1 MSSSTRFYLR
11 LVLSGIF
18 CLGLPA
24 CGPSPGSVSP
34 DSSGSG
40 GGTGGGAGLS
50 NLDGGGPAGGNG
62 GMAGSGAAGNGGAGG
77 GGAGNGGAGAGGVG
91 NGGAGNGGAG
101 NGGAGNGGGGIGG
114 ASAGGIGGN
123 AGAGGA
129 GGKAGS
135 GGGGVAGN
143 AGAGGAGGKAGNG
156 GAGSGGN
163 GGAGGGGGKAG
174 NAGSSGSAGAGS
186 GGKAGNGNAGSGG
199 NAGAGGSG
207 GKAGNGGAGGIAGA
221 GGSATCCGC
230 LCRDA
235 TWSCSNDTCLDQT
248 GHAIGTAAES
258 GFFELAG
265 GNYVAE
271 SQARV
276 SPGNRIWYSFHP
288 ATVAPDSKP
297 LAVFF
302 NGGPGTATSSYLFS
316 FNTAPWTLDPA
327 ATGSAKIAADP
338 NSWTQFANLL
348 YIDPPGVGFS
358 YPMSLDDGSQPS
370 VGIDLDHDAADVIRV
385 IVRFLDRHPALQANP
400 VILVGESYGGTRSTL
415 MLDRL
420 LNYQLLATTGAVYQ
434 DAALYSDLLQ
444 HFGAVFPQSNPQ
456 TITPAQIASQFG
468 HQILIEPVVAG
479 QTQWS
484 LNVPDTSV
492 CVASYDVY
500 QCDQPNGWYSQ
511 AAATASANLA
521 TLATLRQALGVDPT
535 TIAWFYAT
543 ARTKAYGRGS
553 GTVVS
558 TPEMTATFGALG
570 TDDNYL
576 LSLNGAVLNAYS
588 STSRWWTDTAIGT
601 SFLDDVVYVDTFI
614 TQGKFD
620 MVVFSGAIPPALGM
634 YTDLVS
640 SSLLDMT
647 PRTGFDRAGWI
658 ELDYWPGLPGN
669 PTTREIRFPY
679 YPTAGHTATMRAP
692 VELLADVMQWYSS
705 TPASPLAFSA
715 PVAPAGR
722 PPLASPAV
730 RTAPPST
737 VLSSQPRPFLGP

>member
-1 MSSSTRFYLR
+1 
-11 LVLSGIF
+11 V
-18 CLGLPA
+18 
-24 CGPSPGSVSP
+24 
-34 DSSGSG
+34 
-40 GGTGGGAGLS
+40 AGQ
-50 NLDGGGPAGGNG
+50 
-62 GMAGSGAAGNGGAGG
+62 GAAGNGGAGVG
-77 GGAGNGGAGAGGVG
+77 AAGNGGSGIGGAGNGGAGI
-91 NGGAGNGGAG
+91 GGAGNGGAG
-101 NGGAGNGGGGIGG
+101 NGGSGIGGAGNGGGGIGG

-123 AGAGGA
+123 VGAGGF
-129 GGKAGS
+129 
-135 GGGGVAGN
+135 AGN
-143 AGAGGAGGKAGNG
+143 ASAGGVGGKAGNG
-156 GAGSGGN
+156 GGF
-163 GGAGGGGGKAG
+163 
-174 NAGSSGSAGAGS
+174 
-186 GGKAGNGNAGSGG
+186 GG
-199 NAGAGGSG
+199 NAGAGGVG
-207 GKAGNGGAGGIAGA
+207 GKAGNGGAGGSAGA
-221 GGSATCCGC
+221 GGNTTCCGC

-265 GNYVAE
+265 GSYVAE
-271 SQARV
+271 SQARI
-276 SPGNRIWYSFHP
+276 SPANRIWYSFHP
-288 ATVAPDSKP
+288 ATIAPESKP

-316 FNTAPWTLDPA
+316 FNTAPWTLDPG

-338 NSWTQFANLL
+338 SSWTEFANLL
-348 YIDPPGVGFS
+348 HIDPPGVGFS

-370 VGIDLDHDAADVIRV
+370 VGIDLDRDAADVIRV

-420 LNYQLLATTGAVYQ
+420 LNYQLLATAGAGYQ
-434 DAALYSDLLQ
+434 DSGLYADLLQ
-444 HFGAVFPQSNPQ
+444 HFAAVFPQSNPQ
-456 TITPAQIASQFG
+456 TITPAQIAAQFG
-468 HQILIEPVVAG
+468 HQVLIEPVVAG

-484 LNVPDTSV
+484 LNVPDSSV

-500 QCDQPNGWYSQ
+500 QCDQPNGWYGQ
-511 AAATASANLA
+511 AATTASTNLA
-521 TLATLRQALGVDPT
+521 TFAALRQALGVDPT
-535 TIAWFYAT
+535 TIAWFYAA

-588 STSRWWTDTAIGT
+588 STSRWWTDTSIGT
-601 SFLDDVVYVDTFI
+601 SFLDDLVYVDTFI

-620 MVVFSGAIPPALGM
+620 MVVFSGAIPPALAM

-647 PRTGFDRAGWI
+647 PRAGFDRAGWI

-692 VELLADVMQWYSS
+692 TELLADVMQWYSS

-715 PVAPAGR
+715 RVAPASQA
-722 PPLASPAV
+722 PPDSPVV
-730 RTAPPST
+730 RAAPPST